1 MATSVDDVL
10 DNILAKKIDRQDAM
24 RRFNEL
30 PDEDKRR
37 VMTGLRARLHG
48 DAPSVYPEDDVAGE
62 PAASA
67 QASEGPASEGHAV
80 APQTLQSVHEGDISD
95 AQKAYIAGL
104 SQRFAERAAKSKHN
118 ALVHQKH
125 FVDQRKVAGL
135 KRPLK
140 SMQFQLTYER
150 AEGPYLYDVDGNRY
164 VDITGDNG
172 VNFFGHQPQFIKDA
186 LIRRLDQGYPLVAYS
201 EDLFE
206 SARLFCE
213 ITGHERMVYAQT
225 GTEAVMWA
233 TRMARAATGKKKV
246 VIYDGSYHG
255 LSDNVL
261 AIRGR
266 NGVTLSAGLGM
277 LQEFADQL
285 IILDYGD
292 HANLEFIEKNA
303 ADIACVLTEP
313 VQSRFPARQPVEYLQ
328 ELRRIT
334 LEQDIVL
341 IFDEMVTGFRAGPRG
356 AEGFYKVKP
365 DLATYGK
372 VSGGGMPTGIIAGLA
387 KYMDYVDGGV
397 WGFDDNSMPSL
408 RRAVMAGTHTQNSL
422 KVSATLAVCREMLK
436 ICDRGSGCDPMT
448 CECAIGALNRAT
460 EAMCAEINAHFA
472 QARVPMRLEQFS
484 SLFRLFV
491 TDDPYGLTRELFIIL
506 LKMNGVETS
515 TSGNNFLNL
524 SHRDDDLR
532 AIVDA
537 FHRSVDEMVEHGF
550 FHASPAGEAPV
561 AHAPVIAPAAAPATA
576 AQDSDGAQI
585 ERLRERILAD
595 LRGVNGKGH

>member
-1 MATSVDDVL
+1 MAISVDDVL
-10 DNILAKKIDRQDAM
+10 ENILARKIDRQDAM
-24 RRFNEL
+24 RRFDEL
-30 PDEDKRR
+30 SDEEKSR
-37 VMTGLRARLHG
+37 VMLGLRARLNVEEAG
-48 DAPSVYPEDDVAGE
+48 ADAEG
-62 PAASA
+62 AA
-67 QASEGPASEGHAV
+67 EV
-80 APQTLQSVHEGDISD
+80 APVSVAQPSTLKSVHEGDISD
-95 AQKAYIAGL
+95 AQKAYLAGL
-104 SQRFAERAAKSKHN
+104 SQRFATRAAKSKHN

-140 SMQFQLTYER
+140 SMQFQLTYDR

-186 LIRRLDQGYPLVAYS
+186 LIRRLEQGYPLVAYS

-213 ITGHERMVYAQT
+213 TTGHERMVYAQT

-233 TRMARAATGKKKV
+233 TRMARAATGKRKV

-292 HANLEFIEKNA
+292 HSNLEFIEKNA

-334 LEQDIVL
+334 LEKDIVL
-341 IFDEMVTGFRAGPRG
+341 IFDEMVTGFRAGRRG
-356 AEGFYKVKP
+356 AEGFYKIKP
-365 DLATYGK
+365 DIATYGK

-422 KVSATLAVCREMLK
+422 KVSATLAVCREMLR
-436 ICDRGSGCDPMT
+436 ICDRGGSCDPMT
-448 CECAIGALNRAT
+448 CDCAIGVLNRKT
-460 EAMCAEINAHFA
+460 DAMCAEINANFA
-472 QARVPMRLEQFS
+472 AARVPMALEHFS
-484 SLFRLFV
+484 SLFRLFI

-506 LKMNGVETS
+506 LKINGVETS

-524 SHRDDDLR
+524 SHKDEDIR
-532 AIVDA
+532 AVIEA
-537 FHRSVDEMVEHGF
+537 FRKSVDEMVEHGF
-550 FHASPAGEAPV
+550 FLEPPVEEIVPEHLPA
-561 AHAPVIAPAAAPATA
+561 AAAPASAPA
-576 AQDSDGAQI
+576 AVAQESARPQI
-585 ERLRERILAD
+585 EILRERILAD
-595 LRGVNGKGH
+595 LRSLNGKGH

>member
-1 MATSVDDVL
+1 MAISVDDVL
-10 DNILAKKIDRQDAM
+10 ENILAKKIDRQDAM

-30 PDEDKRR
+30 SDEEKSR
-37 VMTGLRARLHG
+37 VMMGLRARLHG
-48 DAPSVYPEDDVAGE
+48 DEASRRSEAEAEAE
-62 PAASA
+62 PGTS
-67 QASEGPASEGHAV
+67 AV
-80 APQTLQSVHEGDISD
+80 APTLKSVHEGDISEE
-95 AQKAYIAGL
+95 QKAYLAAL
-104 SQRFAERAAKSKHN
+104 SQRFASRAAKSKHN
-118 ALVHQKH
+118 AMSHQKH

-140 SMQFQLTYER
+140 SMQFQLTYDR

-186 LIRRLDQGYPLVAYS
+186 LIRRLEQGYPLVAYS

-233 TRMARAATGKKKV
+233 TRMARAATGKRKV
-246 VIYDGSYHG
+246 VIFDGSYHG

-292 HANLEFIEKNA
+292 HANLDFIEKNA

-334 LEQDIVL
+334 LEKDIVL
-341 IFDEMVTGFRAGPRG
+341 IFDEMVTGFRAGRRG
-356 AEGFYKVKP
+356 AEGFYKIKP

-422 KVSATLAVCREMLK
+422 KVSATLAVCREMLR
-436 ICDRGSGCDPMT
+436 ICDRGNCDPMT
-448 CECAIGALNRAT
+448 CDCPIGVLNRKT
-460 EAMCAEINAHFA
+460 EAMCAEINANFA
-472 QARVPMRLEQFS
+472 RARVPMALEHFS
-484 SLFRLFV
+484 SLFRLFI

-524 SHRDDDLR
+524 SHKDEDMR
-532 AIVDA
+532 AVVEA
-537 FHRSVDEMVEHGF
+537 FRKSVDEMVEHGF
-550 FHASPAGEAPV
+550 FHEPPVAEVVVEQAPV
-561 AHAPVIAPAAAPATA
+561 ATVAASTTAPVVQNSARP
-576 AQDSDGAQI
+576 QI
-585 ERLRERILAD
+585 EILRERILTD